1 MYIHTFIGNKQSPN
15 TVYWQQATLATGA
28 YMHINTI
35 HINIYTHVYLQQTT
49 VVTGAYMHIDTIHIN
64 TYTHVYLQ
72 QATVVTGGARIARL
86 DGRRMLDRLV

>member
-15 TVYWQQATLATGA
+15 TVYWQQATLA
-28 YMHINTI
+28 
-35 HINIYTHVYLQQTT
+35 
-49 VVTGAYMHIDTIHIN
+49 TGAYMHIDTIHIN